1 MEFIKQFQ
9 IELVYGIVA
18 VLGGAARYLNSYAQ
32 GKPFK
37 FSIFVASA
45 FVAGFS
51 GWMFALL
58 GISVAMPQ
66 PMVFMMA
73 GVGGFFGEQT
83 LKLIMEVVKKKTR

>member
-1 MEFIKQFQ
+1 MEILKQFQ
-9 IELVYGIVA
+9 IELVYGIIA

-37 FSIFVASA
+37 FGIFVASA

-66 PMVFMMA
+66 PMIFMMA
-73 GVGGFFGEQT
+73 GVGGFFGDQT
-83 LKLIMEVVKKKTR
+83 LNLIMEVVKKKTR